1 MLFFYGC
8 SFDDKTG
15 IWKNANVKDKKSKIF
30 KDFEKLSIETD
41 IFDKTITTDK
51 AFKFSI
57 TDSIS
62 NSTWNDIFYND
73 NNNFDNFEYENLNK
87 ISYKSKKISRHEL
100 SDFIL
105 YENNNVITTDLNGNI
120 IINSLVNKFKTKK
133 FNFYKKKYKK
143 IDKKLNIFLENS
155 TVFVSDNLGYLYAYD
170 YKNGK
175 IIWAKNYKVPFRSNL
190 KIVNDKLVAANQN
203 NDLYFFNKNNG
214 NILKT
219 FPTEETITKNEFVN
233 NISANEKNIFF
244 LNTFGTLY
252 SINRK
257 SLRLNWFVNL
267 NQTLDL
273 RPSNIFLSNQ
283 IVNDEKKIV
292 ISSRQYTYLIDAK
305 SGFINQRFNFG
316 SNVKPLILNNYL
328 FLITNNSFLISLELN
343 SGKIIYSYDLNKKIS
358 DFYNIRKR
366 KISPKNIIILSDN
379 IFIFLENSYLIKF
392 DIFGDLLE
400 ISKLPSKLSSYPIFI
415 KKKII
420 FSNKKN
426 KIIMIN

>member
-1 MLFFYGC
+1 M
-8 SFDDKTG
+8 K
-15 IWKNANVKDKKSKIF
+15 KIF
-30 KDFEKLSIETD
+30 
-41 IFDKTITTDK
+41 
-51 AFKFSI
+51 
-57 TDSIS
+57 
-62 NSTWNDIFYND
+62 
-73 NNNFDNFEYENLNK
+73 
-87 ISYKSKKISRHEL
+87 
-100 SDFIL
+100 
-105 YENNNVITTDLNGNI
+105 
-120 IINSLVNKFKTKK
+120 
-133 FNFYKKKYKK
+133 
-143 IDKKLNIFLENS
+143 
-155 TVFVSDNLGYLYAYD
+155 
-170 YKNGK
+170 
-175 IIWAKNYKVPFRSNL
+175 
-190 KIVNDKLVAANQN
+190 
-203 NDLYFFNKNNG
+203 
-214 NILKT
+214 
-219 FPTEETITKNEFVN
+219 
-233 NISANEKNIFF
+233 FF